1 MEEVE
6 IQVAE
11 IALTPEQMEEI
22 ERLAAEAQEK
32 KRQILSKLAQ
42 DVESEFAGVA
52 TRRTVKEKE
61 WIESTRLKLGSL
73 SGGRG
78 PDKSQPLT
86 NDGGSSKPYHNLV
99 RTKCNVAVA
108 QGIISQFAGGDKNW
122 DISPTPVPSV
132 DPQEALVKAENMENL
147 ILDQQTE
154 DNYGYKCR
162 LAMEDRVSLG
172 TGILKG
178 PLPAREARLTYEITT
193 DEEGK
198 IVTIPQYTTFDRPT
212 VSHVSPWFF
221 FPDDSVNDI
230 RRATFASELHPMS
243 KLEVA
248 KLAKNP
254 GFFKDAIAELLKLD
268 PENYTNEAFSEYAQL
283 TESGTNFLKGK
294 YPVIERHGPISI
306 DELGALGIEPS
317 YDPLGEM
324 YFGEVW
330 VCQGIVIR
338 AELEAVSG
346 LYQLPYFVCPWTR
359 DPNSIF
365 GFSLPLEIKDPQ
377 RIAEV
382 TLDMILENA
391 SNSSGPIPVFNT
403 QYIEPLD
410 GNWEFR
416 PWKPFG
422 TTDYTLQDVS
432 QAVKFI
438 DVPNHIGDLMPIL
451 SFAREVAQEES
462 GVPLLA
468 AGLQSPQVQSDSAT
482 GLAIQQQNQTIVS
495 DFKNEEWDDNVT
507 EGMIRRWVHINMQF
521 NPSPDIVGDYEV
533 DVRSS
538 TEYRNKQLFVRD
550 IEKLSVEAAQN
561 PALAAVIN
569 MDALTRTRLSMM
581 HLPNKA
587 IVKTPEQVR
596 EEQEAAANNP
606 PPPDP
611 ALLKIEVEK
620 ERLAFEREK
629 LQLEQQKM
637 QFELNQQQQREMWDH
652 DERMEAIKVR
662 GIEAQARVIE
672 ANAEREMELL
682 KLAQRDEESR
692 TKIMADLEKSQI
704 TEQNQRFA
712 LGIEAQKAAESNAL
726 KAAELELAKK
736 TGSGI

>member
-6 IQVAE
+6 IQVEAVT
-11 IALTPEQMEEI
+11 LTPEQMEEM
-22 ERLAAEAQEK
+22 ERLAREAQEK
-32 KRQILSKLAQ
+32 SRQILSGLANEI
-42 DVESEFAGVA
+42 ESKFAGVA
-52 TRRTVKEKE
+52 TRRSVKEKE

-73 SGGRG
+73 SNGRG
-78 PDKSQPLT
+78 PDKTQPLT

-99 RTKCNVAVA
+99 RTKCNVAIA
-108 QGIISQFAGGDKNW
+108 QGIMSQFGGGDKNW
-122 DISPTPVPSV
+122 DISPTPEPEV
-132 DPQEALVKAENMENL
+132 DPQEALVKAENMENV

-154 DNYGYKCR
+154 DKYGYKCR
-162 LAMEDRVSLG
+162 LAMDDRVSLG

-178 PLPAREARLTYEITT
+178 PLPAREARLTYEISQ
-193 DEEGK
+193 DETGK
-198 IVTIPQYTTFDRPT
+198 LVTIPSYSTYDRPT
-212 VSHVSPWFF
+212 VSHVNPWFF

-230 RRATFASELHPMS
+230 RKASFACELHPMS

-254 GFFKDAIAELLKLD
+254 GFIKDAVADLMKLD
-268 PENYTNEAFSEYAQL
+268 AENYTNEAFSEYATL

-294 YPVIERHGPISI
+294 YAVIEYHGPISI

-317 YDPLGEM
+317 YDPLGDM

-330 VCQGIVIR
+330 VCQGLVLR
-338 AELEAVSG
+338 AELEAISG
-346 LYQLPYFVCPWTR
+346 LYELPYFVCPWTK

-382 TLDMILENA
+382 TLDMVLENA
-391 SNSSGPIPVFNT
+391 SNSSGPIPIFNT

-422 TTDYTLQDVS
+422 TTDYTLTDVS

-438 DVPNHIGDLMPIL
+438 DVPNRIGDLMPIL

-468 AGLQSPQVQSDSAT
+468 SGLQSPQVQSDSAT

-495 DFKNEEWDDNVT
+495 DFKNEEWDDNIT
-507 EGMIRRWVHINMQF
+507 EGLIRRFVHWNMQF
-521 NPSPDIVGDYEV
+521 NPKPEIVGDYDV

-569 MDALTRTRLSMM
+569 QDALTRARLSMM
-581 HLPNKA
+581 HIPNKS
-587 IVKTPEQVR
+587 IVKSPEQVR
-596 EEQEAAANNP
+596 QEQEAAANQP

-637 QFELNQQQQREMWDH
+637 QFELNQQQQRELWDH
-652 DERMEAIKVR
+652 TERMEAIKVR

-672 ANAEREMELL
+672 ANSEREMELL

-704 TEQNQRFA
+704 ADQNQRFA
-712 LGIEAQKAAESNAL
+712 IGVEAQKAAESNAL
-726 KAAELELAKK
+726 KAAELEYARKHGK
-736 TGSGI
+736 GV